1 MTESPGS
8 SRPTA
13 GDDRARDWRIWAQVI
28 TTLGTPPSTGPAAL
42 AAAAE
47 SIAAVAGARV
57 VGS

>member
-8 SRPTA
+8 SRPTV
-13 GDDRARDWRIWAQVI
+13 GDDRARDWRMLAQVI
-28 TTLGTPPSTGPAAL
+28 TTLGTPPSTGPAL